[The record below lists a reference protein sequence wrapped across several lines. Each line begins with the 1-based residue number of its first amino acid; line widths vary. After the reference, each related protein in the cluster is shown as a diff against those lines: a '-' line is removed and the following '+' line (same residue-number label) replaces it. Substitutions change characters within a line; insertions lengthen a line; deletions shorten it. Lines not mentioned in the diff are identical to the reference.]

1 MSLKSQLLGESSS
14 GHHDI
19 VHFCHAVSQLLNI
32 LLAAS
37 VWMLCMVEG
46 ADTKENLVIL
56 RDEPYTIAFLHPR
69 SIALEHFMLGN
80 WNLWKVREETNEREG
95 GEENRDR
102 GREWREDG

>member
-1 MSLKSQLLGESSS
+1 MSSS
-14 GHHDI
+14 GYHDI

-56 RDEPYTIAFLHPR
+56 GDEPYTIAIFHP
-69 SIALEHFMLGN
+69 STIALEDFMLGN
-80 WNLWKVREETNEREG
+80 WNLWKVREGKDEREQG
-95 GEENRDR
+95 Q
-102 GREWREDG
+102 REWREEG